1 MFLLADKIN
10 FGDSLLVLLI
20 GMLTIFA
27 VLTVIVLTVVA
38 YVKILN
44 AVQGKKKEAV
54 KNEPAP
60 APKVESAPAPVAQ
73 TNDLEIVA
81 AISAAISA
89 IYASESVT
97 GEVPPFRVK
106 SILLRK

>member
-54 KNEPAP
+54 KSEP

-73 TNDLEIVA
+73 TDDLEIVA

>member
-1 MFLLADKIN
+1 MFLLSDKIN
-10 FGDSLLVLLI
+10 FGDSLLVLFI
-20 GMLTIFA
+20 GMLVIIA
-27 VLTVIVLTVVA
+27 VLAGLVLTEVA

-44 AVQGKKKEAV
+44 AVQNKKKEAV
-54 KNEPAP
+54 KSEP

-73 TNDLEIVA
+73 TDDLEIVA